1 MTQCANLADINYHGA
16 GRRGVCSQSGERV
29 TLTMIHRKNIAVR
42 QVIRVL
48 QGAAR
53 SGADIPSLLATAGI
67 PRALLDDPDARIE
80 REAFIRL
87 MLAVMQQTQDEFLGF
102 GQGRKSK
109 PGTFSMM
116 AHAVINCSNL
126 EKAVLRGLKFYELFD
141 LEVRCTLVRDGELA
155 ELRVSAN
162 PRLDF
167 REVIIESLLFLSLR
181 FMSWLVG
188 KAIEAERVELDFAR
202 SGKDDD
208 YRALFSCPVEYE
220 AGINRLVFRR
230 DYLELPL
237 VQNEISLSKFLKDS
251 LAQLLEGNIHNVG
264 LPAQI
269 RAIISRE
276 YGNNFPDFSEICEKL
291 NMTPQTLRRRLKEGN
306 TSYQEIKDAIRKDAS
321 IYYLSKPEL
330 SIDEIA
336 LLMGFSEASSFHRAF
351 KKWTGKTPSVYRREY
366 FGDTA

>member
-1 MTQCANLADINYHGA
+1 MA
-16 GRRGVCSQSGERV
+16 RSFFGVRV

-42 QVIRVL
+42 QVVRVL

-67 PRALLDDPDARIE
+67 QRSLLDDPDARIE
-80 REAFIRL
+80 RETFIRL

-126 EKAVLRGLKFYELFD
+126 EKAVQRGLKFYELFD

-167 REVIIESLLFLSLR
+167 REVIIESLIFLSVR

-188 KAIEAERVELDFAR
+188 KAIEPERVELDFER
-202 SGKDDD
+202 GGKEDD
-208 YRALFSCPVEYE
+208 YRSLYNCPVEY
-220 AGINRLVFRR
+220 GQSISRLVFRR
-230 DYLELPL
+230 DYLDLPL

-269 RAIISRE
+269 RAIISKE

-306 TSYQEIKDAIRKDAS
+306 TSYQEIKDTIRKDAS

-366 FGDTA
+366 FGDFA

>member
-1 MTQCANLADINYHGA
+1 
-16 GRRGVCSQSGERV
+16 
-29 TLTMIHRKNIAVR
+29 MIHRKNISVS
-42 QVIRVL
+42 QVVRVL

-53 SGADIPSLLATAGI
+53 SGADIPSLLSDTGI
-67 PRALLDDPDARIE
+67 PRSLLDDPDARIE
-80 REAFIRL
+80 RETFIRL
-87 MLAVMQQTQDEFLGF
+87 MLTVMQQTEDEFLGF

-126 EKAVLRGLKFYELFD
+126 EKAVLRGLKFYQLFD
-141 LEVRCTLVRDGELA
+141 LEVRCDLVRDGEMA
-155 ELRVSAN
+155 ELRVIAN

-167 REVIIESLLFLSLR
+167 REVIVESLIFLSLR

-188 KAIEAERVELDFAR
+188 KAIEPELIQLDFSQAQRDDEYR
-202 SGKDDD
+202 S
-208 YRALFSCPVEYE
+208 LFNCQVEYE
-220 AGINRLVFRR
+220 SDISRVLFKR

-237 VQNEISLSKFLKDS
+237 VQNELSLSKFLKDS
-251 LAQLLEGNIHNVG
+251 LAQLLDGNIHNVG

-269 RAIISRE
+269 RAIISKE

-291 NMTPQTLRRRLKEGN
+291 NMTPQTLRRRLKEAN
-306 TSYQEIKDAIRKDAS
+306 TSYQEIKDNIRKDAS

-351 KKWTGKTPSVYRREY
+351 KKWTSKTPSVYRREH
-366 FGDTA
+366 FGE

>member
-1 MTQCANLADINYHGA
+1 MIN
-16 GRRGVCSQSGERV
+16 
-29 TLTMIHRKNIAVR
+29 RKSIAISR
-42 QVIRVL
+42 VIRVL

-53 SGADIPSLLATAGI
+53 SGASIPALLETAGI
-67 PRALLDDPDARIE
+67 PRRLLDDPDARIE
-80 REAFIRL
+80 RDSFIRL

-126 EKAVLRGLKFYELFD
+126 EKAVQRGIKFYELFD
-141 LEVRCTLVRDGELA
+141 LQVHTTLHREGDIGWLEVQA
-155 ELRVSAN
+155 SQ
-162 PRLDF
+162 RLDF
-167 REVIIESLLFLSLR
+167 REVIIESLMMLSLR

-188 KAIEAERVELDFAR
+188 KAVEPQQVQLDFGRGAE
-202 SGKDDD
+202 GD
-208 YRALFSCPVEYE
+208 YRSIFTCPVQFDT
-220 AGINRLVFRR
+220 GVNRVVFSAEFL
-230 DYLELPL
+230 DLPL
-237 VQNEISLSKFLKDS
+237 VQNQLSLSRFLKDS
-251 LAQLLEGNIHNVG
+251 LAQLIDGNIHNVG

-269 RAIISRE
+269 RAIISKE

-321 IYYLSKPEL
+321 VYYLSKPDL

-351 KKWTGKTPSVYRREY
+351 KKWTGKTPSAYRREY
-366 FGDTA
+366 FGD

>member
-1 MTQCANLADINYHGA
+1 MVATANSAVNQL
-16 GRRGVCSQSGERV
+16 
-29 TLTMIHRKNIAVR
+29 MMHRKNIAVR

-53 SGADIPSLLATAGI
+53 SGADIPGLLAAAGI
-67 PRALLDDPDARIE
+67 PRQLLDEPDARID
-80 REAFIRL
+80 REAFIKL

-116 AHAVINCSNL
+116 AHAVINCATL
-126 EKAVLRGLKFYELFD
+126 EKAVQRGLKFYELFD
-141 LEVRCTLVRDGELA
+141 LEVRCSLIRDTECA
-155 ELRVSAN
+155 ELRVVAN

-167 REVIIESLLFLSLR
+167 REVIVESLIFLSLR

-188 KAIEAERVELDFAR
+188 KAIEPQVIQLDFSR
-202 SGKDDD
+202 GGKDDD
-208 YRALFSCPVEYE
+208 YRALYSCPVEYD
-220 AGINRLVFRR
+220 ADINRVVFSS
-230 DYLELPL
+230 DYLDLPL
-237 VQNEISLSKFLKDS
+237 VQNDISLSRFLKDS
-251 LAQLLEGNIHNVG
+251 LGQLLDGNIHNVG

-276 YGNNFPDFSEICEKL
+276 YGNNFPDFSEICQKL
-291 NMTPQTLRRRLKEGN
+291 NMTPQTLRRRLKDGN
-306 TSYQEIKDAIRKDAS
+306 TSYQEIKDSIRKDAS
-321 IYYLSKPEL
+321 IYYLSQPEL

-351 KKWTGKTPSVYRREY
+351 KKWTGKTPSVYRREH
-366 FGDTA
+366 FGDEA